1 MNNYKEIK
9 SALIIQYNY
18 KKKKIEKNDIKKEV
32 NNLRE
37 FIFDIINQTNL
48 NYDKEFINL
57 NQLNLINEKI
67 TNIITILNNID
78 LSSEDFYHNKT
89 YICIIKKEISD
100 ILKITNFSSLE
111 NLFNFINFENKEII
125 KKYNLIFKPLE
136 INFYDKSIQ
145 KYYFY
150 ESLDNDNS
158 INQLS
163 YANLKIP
170 INKNKFIE
178 IKGYFLNDNL
188 NFFCE
193 EPFIKKKISF
203 IKKELNFTSIPLL
216 FISRYIK
223 QLSLKSLILNN
234 ENDIIEEINNDYL
247 ELINLSNLNISSLVK
262 NFVSSNMINQRKII
276 ILLILSE
283 KKEIN
288 HLSNLLFSL
297 ISNDSELL
305 KQQPGYNTLYNSL
318 HRSVQILLENNF
330 KEKDKE
336 KRENLFKSL
345 TIENISYEKRI
356 SILKCSDIIKK
367 KASEKLKELKSN
379 KDNSS
384 KAQQYLDT
392 LLKVPFGI
400 YKKECLFSYLNDYL
414 EKFKKYMYEIQ
425 KIIPKPDLNNEDSID
440 AIEKIKILV
449 NKFESDKCIT
459 ENYVV
464 SFLKNMEITV
474 SELKNKD
481 LETDIEFV
489 NNKFKNLI
497 INWKKLKKEKK
508 EYMGNVRSIMDKC
521 TYAQN
526 EAKNTIERLVAQWIN
541 GTMDGA
547 VLGICGPPGVG
558 KTTLIKYGLS
568 KCLYDKNNNCRPF
581 FFIGLGGSTNGS
593 TFEGHGYTYVNSQCG
608 RIVEILTESNC
619 MNPIIFI
626 DELDKVSNTENGK
639 EIVGILTHL
648 TDPTQNNEFHDRY
661 FSGIKFDL
669 SKVLFVFSYNDP
681 EKIDRILKDRITEI
695 KVESLK
701 KTEKLEISKNY
712 ILPEIIKSVGYN
724 KEDII
729 IEDDCI
735 DFIIENYTFEAGVR
749 KLKEKLFD
757 IIREINLNYILETNN
772 IEFPFTVKIEYVQ
785 KVFTNKP
792 TIKLQTIAKKPLVG
806 VVNGLYA
813 TQAGT
818 GGLTIIEVMKVPSDK
833 TLSLE
838 LTGQQGD
845 VMKESMKCAK
855 SVVWNLLP
863 EDLKK
868 NIFEDYNDSY
878 SGLHIHCPEG
888 GTPKDGPSAGIAIC
902 TAIVSKLCNIKIK
915 NDVAM
920 TGEISLR
927 EGGKVL
933 KIGGL
938 SAKLLGAKKAGV
950 KTVIIPEENK
960 EDYEKIEKID
970 DLKIITVSHLKQVLE
985 IALEKNNI
993 KFLY

>member
-1 MNNYKEIK
+1 MNYYKEIK
-9 SALIIQYNY
+9 SALVLQYNFRKKDLKKETIIQ
-18 KKKKIEKNDIKKEV
+18 EV
-32 NNLRE
+32 QIIRDN
-37 FIFDIINQTNL
+37 IFDIINQTNL
-48 NYDKEFINL
+48 NYEKK
-57 NQLNLINEKI
+57 LISNEKLNI
-67 TNIITILNNID
+67 INDKISSIIKKLTNIDTESQD
-78 LSSEDFYHNKT
+78 LYHNKT
-89 YICIIKKEISD
+89 YICIINNEINTL
-100 ILKITNFSSLE
+100 LKITNFSNLK
-111 NLFNFINFENKEII
+111 NLFRFIDYYNNDII
-125 KKYNLIFKPLE
+125 SKYNLIFKPLE
-136 INFYDKSIQ
+136 INTYNKHIQ

-150 ESLDNDNS
+150 DSDEEDNT
-158 INQLS
+158 INKLS
-163 YANLKIP
+163 YAVLKIP
-170 INKNKFIE
+170 LKKNKYVE

-193 EPFIKKKISF
+193 EPFIKSKITN
-203 IKKELNFTSIPLL
+203 IKKELNFSNIPLL
-216 FISRYIK
+216 FITRYLK
-223 QLSLKSLILNN
+223 QLSLKSFILNN
-234 ENDIIEEINNDYL
+234 ENDIIEEINNDYQ
-247 ELINLSNLNISSLVK
+247 ELNNLSNLNISSLVK
-262 NFVSSNMINQRKII
+262 NFVSSNMYEQRKII
-276 ILLILSE
+276 ILLLLSD

-345 TIENISYEKRI
+345 TVENISYEKRI
-356 SILKCSDIIKK
+356 SILKCDDVIKK

-400 YKKECLFSYLNDYL
+400 YKKEYLFSYLSDYL
-414 EKFKKYMYEIQ
+414 DKFKKYMLEIK
-425 KIIPKPDLNNEDSID
+425 KIIPAPNLDDEDSID

-449 NKFESDKCIT
+449 NKFNHDECNT

-464 SFLKNMEITV
+464 VFLKNMELTV
-474 SELKNKD
+474 IELKNKK
-481 LETDIEFV
+481 LERDIEFV
-489 NNKFKNLI
+489 NNKFKTLI
-497 INWKKLKKEKK
+497 QDWKKLKKEKK
-508 EYMGNVRSIMDKC
+508 EYMENVRTVMDKC

-541 GTMDGA
+541 GSMDGA
-547 VLGICGPPGVG
+547 VLGISGPPGVG

-608 RIVEILTESNC
+608 KIVEILTESNC

-639 EIVGILTHL
+639 EIIGILTHI
-648 TDPTQNNEFHDRY
+648 TDPTQNNEFNDRY

-695 KVESLK
+695 KVDTLK
-701 KTEKLEISKNY
+701 KTEKLEITKNY
-712 ILPEIIKSVGYN
+712 ILPEILKSVGYN
-724 KEDII
+724 KSDII

-749 KLKEKLFD
+749 KLKEKLYEVV
-757 IIREINLNYILETNN
+757 REINLNYILETNN
-772 IEFPFTVKIEYVQ
+772 IEFPFTVNIEYVQ
-785 KVFTNKP
+785 KVFNNKP
-792 TIKLQTIAKKPLVG
+792 IIKLQSIAKKPLVG

-818 GGLTIIEVMKVPSDK
+818 GGLTIIEVMKVPSEK

-855 SVVWNLLP
+855 TVVWNLLP
-863 EDLKK
+863 EALKK
-868 NIFEDYNDSY
+868 NIFEDYNNSY

-888 GTPKDGPSAGIAIC
+888 GTPKDGPSAGITIC
-902 TAIVSKLCNIKIK
+902 TAIISKLCNIKIK

-938 SAKLLGAKKAGV
+938 NAKLLGAKKAGV

-960 EDYEKIEKID
+960 EDYEKIDKIE
-970 DLKIITVSHLKQVLE
+970 DLNVITVTHLKQVLE
-985 IALEKNNI
+985 IALEKNTIEFN
-993 KFLY
+993 F

>member
-18 KKKKIEKNDIKKEV
+18 KKKVLKKEDIILETKL
-32 NNLRE
+32 LRE
-37 FIFDIINQTNL
+37 NIFDIINQTNF
-48 NYDKEFINL
+48 NYEKE
-57 NQLNLINEKI
+57 LISSEKL
-67 TNIITILNNID
+67 NIINDKISSIIKKLGNIELDSTD
-78 LSSEDFYHNKT
+78 LFHNKA
-89 YICIIKKEISD
+89 YICIITQD
-100 ILKITNFSSLE
+100 INNLLKLTNFSSLL
-111 NLFNFINFENKEII
+111 NLFKFLGYKNDDLIQ
-125 KKYNLIFKPLE
+125 KYNLIFKPVELNYYKKT
-136 INFYDKSIQ
+136 IN

-150 ESLDNDNS
+150 DSDEDDNS
-158 INQLS
+158 INKLS
-163 YANLKIP
+163 YAMLKIP
-170 INKNKFIE
+170 LNNNKYID

-193 EPFIKKKISF
+193 EPFIKNKIIS
-203 IKKELNFTSIPLL
+203 IKKELNFSNIPIL
-216 FISRYIK
+216 FISRYLK
-223 QLSLKSLILNN
+223 QLSLKLLILND
-234 ENDIIEEINNDYL
+234 ENQIVEQINSDYQ

-262 NFVSSNMINQRKII
+262 NFVSSDMYKQRNII
-276 ILLILSE
+276 ILLLLSD
-283 KKEIN
+283 KKEVN

-318 HRSVQILLENNF
+318 HRSVQILLENNI

-336 KRENLFKSL
+336 KRENLFKAL
-345 TIENISYEKRI
+345 TVENISYEKRI
-356 SILKCSDIIKK
+356 SILKCDEIVKK

-400 YKKECLFSYLNDYL
+400 YKKEYLFSYLNDYL
-414 EKFKKYMYEIQ
+414 EKFKKYMLEIK
-425 KIIPKPDLNNEDSID
+425 KIIPAPDLNDEDSID

-449 NKFESDKCIT
+449 NKFEVEECTT

-464 SFLKNMEITV
+464 SFLKNMGITV
-474 SELKNKD
+474 MELKNKK
-481 LETDIEFV
+481 LEDDIQFV
-489 NNKFKNLI
+489 NKKFKNLI
-497 INWKKLKKEKK
+497 DDWKKLKKEKK
-508 EYMGNVRSIMDKC
+508 EYMENVRSIMDKC

-541 GTMDGA
+541 GSMEGA

-639 EIVGILTHL
+639 EIIGILTHL
-648 TDPTQNNEFHDRY
+648 TDPTQNNEFSDRY

-695 KVESLK
+695 KVEALK
-701 KTEKLEISKNY
+701 KTEKLEITKNY
-712 ILPEIIKSVGYN
+712 ILPEVLKTVGYN
-724 KEDII
+724 KDDIQ

-749 KLKEKLFD
+749 KLKEKLYEVV
-757 IIREINLNYILETNN
+757 REINLNYILETNN
-772 IEFPFTVKIEYVQ
+772 INFPFKVNIEYVQ
-785 KVFTNKP
+785 KVFNNKP
-792 TIKLQTIAKKPLVG
+792 TIKLQSIVKKPLVG

-818 GGLTIIEVMKVPSDK
+818 GGLTIIEVMKIPSEK

-855 SVVWNLLP
+855 TVVWNILP

-868 NIFEDYNDSY
+868 NIFENYNKTY

-950 KTVIIPEENK
+950 KTVIIPEDNQ
-960 EDYEKIEKID
+960 EDYEKIDKIE
-970 DLKIITVSHLKQVLE
+970 DLKVIPVSHLKEVLE

-993 KFLY
+993 EFIF

>member
-1 MNNYKEIK
+1 M
-9 SALIIQYNY
+9 
-18 KKKKIEKNDIKKEV
+18 
-32 NNLRE
+32 
-37 FIFDIINQTNL
+37 
-48 NYDKEFINL
+48 
-57 NQLNLINEKI
+57 
-67 TNIITILNNID
+67 
-78 LSSEDFYHNKT
+78 YHNKT
-89 YICIIKKEISD
+89 YLCIINNEINTL
-100 ILKITNFSSLE
+100 LKITNFS
-111 NLFNFINFENKEII
+111 NLKKLFKFLQYNNDEII
-125 KKYNLIFKPLE
+125 NKFNLIFRPLE
-136 INFYDKSIQ
+136 INEYDKHIK

-150 ESLDNDNS
+150 DSDNEDNT
-158 INQLS
+158 INKLS
-163 YANLKIP
+163 YAILKIP
-170 INKNKFIE
+170 IKKNKYIE
-178 IKGYFLNDNL
+178 IKGHFLNDNL

-193 EPFIKKKISF
+193 EPFLKNKITC
-203 IKKELNFTSIPLL
+203 IKKELNFCNIPLL
-216 FISRYIK
+216 FITRYLK
-223 QLSLKSLILNN
+223 QLSLKLLILNN
-234 ENDIIEEINNDYL
+234 ENDIIEEINNDYQ
-247 ELINLSNLNISSLVK
+247 ELLNLSNLNVSSLVK
-262 NFVSSNMINQRKII
+262 NFVSSTMYQQRKII
-276 ILLILSE
+276 ILLLLSD

-305 KQQPGYNTLYNSL
+305 KQQPGYNALYNSL

-330 KEKDKE
+330 KEKNKE

-345 TIENISYEKRI
+345 TVENISYEKRI
-356 SILKCSDIIKK
+356 SILKCNDIIKK
-367 KASEKLKELKSN
+367 KASDKLKELKSN

-400 YKKECLFSYLNDYL
+400 YKKEYLFSYLSEYL
-414 EKFKKYMYEIQ
+414 EKFIKYMLEIK
-425 KIIPKPDLNNEDSID
+425 KIIPAPNFDDEESID

-449 NKFESDKCIT
+449 NKFNKDECTT

-464 SFLKNMEITV
+464 IFLKNMELTV
-474 SELKNKD
+474 TELKNKK
-481 LETDIEFV
+481 LEKDIEFV

-497 INWKKLKKEKK
+497 EDWKKLKKEKK
-508 EYMGNVRSIMDKC
+508 EYMENVRAIMDKC

-541 GTMDGA
+541 GSMNGA
-547 VLGICGPPGVG
+547 VLGISGPPGVG

-568 KCLYDKNNNCRPF
+568 KCLYDKNNKCRPF

-639 EIVGILTHL
+639 EIIGILTHL

-681 EKIDRILKDRITEI
+681 GKIDRILKDRITEI
-695 KVESLK
+695 KVDSLK
-701 KTEKLEISKNY
+701 KTEKLEITKNY
-712 ILPEIIKSVGYN
+712 ILPEILKSVGYN
-724 KEDII
+724 KSDIVI
-729 IEDDCI
+729 QDDCI

-749 KLKEKLFD
+749 KLKEKLYEVV
-757 IIREINLNYILETNN
+757 REINLNYILETND
-772 IEFPFTVKIEYVQ
+772 IEFPFTVNIEYIQ
-785 KVFTNKP
+785 KVFNNKP
-792 TIKLQTIAKKPLVG
+792 TIKLQSIAKKPLVG

-818 GGLTIIEVMKVPSDK
+818 GGLTIIEVMKVPSEK

-855 SVVWNLLP
+855 TVVWNLLP
-863 EDLKK
+863 ESLKK
-868 NIFEDYNDSY
+868 KIFEDFNNSY

-888 GTPKDGPSAGIAIC
+888 GTPKDGPSAGVAIC

-938 SAKLLGAKKAGV
+938 NAKLLGAKKAGV
-950 KTVIIPEENK
+950 KIVIIPEDNK
-960 EDYEKIEKID
+960 EDYEKMDKIEN
-970 DLKIITVSHLKQVLE
+970 LKVIPVSHLKQVLE
-985 IALEKNNI
+985 IALEKNTI
-993 KFLY
+993 EFIF

>member
-18 KKKKIEKNDIKKEV
+18 RNKILKKNDIITQTK
-32 NNLRE
+32 NLRE
-37 FIFDIINQTNL
+37 NIFDIINQTNL
-48 NYDKEFINL
+48 NYEKE
-57 NQLNLINEKI
+57 LISSEKL
-67 TNIITILNNID
+67 NIINDKISSIIKKLSYID
-78 LSSEDFYHNKT
+78 LDSTDLFHNKA
-89 YICIIKKEISD
+89 YICIIIEEINNL
-100 ILKITNFSSLE
+100 LKLTNFSSLL
-111 NLFNFINFENKEII
+111 NLFNFLNYQNSDLIE
-125 KKYNLIFKPLE
+125 KYNLIFKPIELNLFKKT
-136 INFYDKSIQ
+136 IN

-150 ESLDNDNS
+150 DSDEDDNS
-158 INQLS
+158 IIKLS
-163 YANLKIP
+163 YVMLKIP
-170 INKNKFIE
+170 LYKNKYID

-193 EPFIKKKISF
+193 EPFIKNKIIS
-203 IKKELNFTSIPLL
+203 IKKELNFSNIPIL
-216 FISRYIK
+216 FITRYLK
-223 QLSLKSLILNN
+223 QLSLKSLILNDESN
-234 ENDIIEEINNDYL
+234 IIEEINLDYQ

-262 NFVSSNMINQRKII
+262 HFVSSNMYKQRNII
-276 ILLILSE
+276 ILLLLSD
-283 KKEIN
+283 KKETN

-336 KRENLFKSL
+336 KRENLFKAL
-345 TIENISYEKRI
+345 TVENISYEKRI
-356 SILKCSDIIKK
+356 SILKCNDLVKK

-400 YKKECLFSYLNDYL
+400 YKKEYLFSYLNDYL
-414 EKFKKYMYEIQ
+414 EKFKKYMLEIK
-425 KIIPKPDLNNEDSID
+425 KIIPAPNLDDEESID

-449 NKFESDKCIT
+449 NKFNINECNT

-474 SELKNKD
+474 MELKNKK
-481 LETDIEFV
+481 LEDDIKFV
-489 NNKFKNLI
+489 NNKFKTLI
-497 INWKKLKKEKK
+497 DNWKNLKKEKK
-508 EYMGNVRSIMDKC
+508 EYMENVRSIMDKC

-541 GTMDGA
+541 GSMEGA

-639 EIVGILTHL
+639 EIIGILTHL
-648 TDPTQNNEFHDRY
+648 TDPTQNNEFSDRY

-695 KVESLK
+695 KVEALK
-701 KTEKLEISKNY
+701 KTEKLEITKNY
-712 ILPEIIKSVGYN
+712 ILPEVLKSVGYN
-724 KEDII
+724 KNDIV

-749 KLKEKLFD
+749 KLKEKLYEV
-757 IIREINLNYILETNN
+757 IREINLNYILETND
-772 IEFPFTVKIEYVQ
+772 IIFPFKVNIEYVQ
-785 KVFTNKP
+785 KVFNNKP
-792 TIKLQTIAKKPLVG
+792 TIKLQSIAKKPLVG

-818 GGLTIIEVMKVPSDK
+818 GGLTIIEVMNIPSEK

-855 SVVWNLLP
+855 TVVWNILP

-868 NIFEDYNDSY
+868 NIFENYNKSY

-950 KTVIIPEENK
+950 KTVIIPEDNQ
-960 EDYEKIEKID
+960 EDYEKIDQIE
-970 DLKIITVSHLKQVLE
+970 DLNVIPVSHLKQVLE

-993 KFLY
+993 EFIF